1 MENNSIMNKFNTYN
15 DLNQELTFLN
25 AKYSWLLRLDG
36 QEKERFKD
44 LLTKNNLM
52 DQIDSQS
59 IDIEK
64 INSIWCM
71 QLLSKLPEQQR
82 KKFLW
87 ILFMCQKDYDPNN
100 KNNYRIQIESVL
112 YDFKKY
118 IDSKKSIDE
127 LESGTTEGKKNKL
140 LFSYLTKNINAEL
153 KWVLSSK
160 SDITKKEKT
169 VIVDTLKDQNDPFAD
184 IQDDLDIKQ
193 TTNTST
199 GEEISLSPEL
209 RAKIKD
215 NFLDPLVYFHSIQSI
230 FRKYNY
236 VMTFEDIGRL
246 KKILEEIE
254 KWKMVFLSGDTWS
267 GKTELTI
274 LIANLYI
281 EQKNKLDSWS
291 RKWPIIVWW
300 QKETDVSDFTL
311 EKIITSRNWLS
322 NQKDDVV
329 AWDQEFDIQKKL
341 LDQIIKV
348 DEMRKSMHDNF
359 DNMDMPEDKKQE
371 FKNSIDTMDFTKY
384 NIFTEYHLK
393 WLFKAMY
400 DGVPLIIDEM
410 NAIRPEILIW
420 LNHYLTRKVWQ
431 KIQLPNGLWAFEIK
445 DWFCIM
451 CSGNDKDANS
461 KKEMYQS
468 RYAIDESLI
477 NRMTILDKWYMK
489 QWNNLHSNDNS
500 LWLSETESTIDYLNE
515 NEIYGV
521 MLMLFFDSKPEKKS
535 WDIQMLRLTKK
546 NKAAF
551 DLAKEEY
558 IWKNDNE
565 KKELFFTDL
574 KKFSHFT
581 KLIQNAYE
589 QKSSVSVDGKDL
601 GNYIKRRVI
610 SMRQIRAILT
620 EYQKDTKSLFYHIYN
635 NYMSQWWGSSDE
647 LVWILLACKECWL
660 LPLQV
665 SGWLNLEWDWLEK
678 IKTKLKQLFLEEKNT
693 NTSEENNPNK
703 SEKKLTDAHDK
714 KIVIS
719 DDLLDSRLIL
729 TKQDI
734 YKQYFWKDLNNIQD
748 TDILWK
754 DDTTKAALEQFE
766 QWSFQSDIHEDID
779 NNDRNIEEIVEQAE
793 QILIL
798 QWDENYIDNPFLSKL
813 DYPLLFV
820 LKSCCE
826 NIKNKR
832 IPNLDQTKINWLFA
846 VLNKI
851 LVYISEGH
859 DVSISEIND
868 TIMSLKKL
876 TS

>member
-1 MENNSIMNKFNTYN
+1 
-15 DLNQELTFLN
+15 
-25 AKYSWLLRLDG
+25 
-36 QEKERFKD
+36 
-44 LLTKNNLM
+44 M
-52 DQIDSQS
+52 DYIDSQS
-59 IDIEK
+59 IDLEK
-64 INSIWCM
+64 INSLWCM
-71 QLLSKLPEQQR
+71 HILSKIPEQQR

-87 ILFMCQKDYDPNN
+87 ILFICQKDYDPNN

-140 LFSYLTKNINAEL
+140 LFSYLSKMINSEL

-169 VIVDTLKDQNDPFAD
+169 IIVDTLKEQNDPFAD
-184 IQDDLDIKQ
+184 IQDTTTIKKVA
-193 TTNTST
+193 NTSI
-199 GEEISLSPEL
+199 EENVPPSAL
-209 RAKIKD
+209 REKIKD
-215 NFLDPLVYFHSIQSI
+215 KFLDPLVFFHTIQSI

-281 EQKNKLDSWS
+281 EQKNKIDSWS
-291 RKWPIIVWW
+291 RKWPIIIWW

-329 AWDQEFDIQKKL
+329 AWEEEFDIQKKL
-341 LDQIIKV
+341 LDQIVKV
-348 DEMRKSMHDNF
+348 DEMKKIMHDNF
-359 DNMDMPEDKKQE
+359 DSMDMSDEKRLE
-371 FKNSIDTMDFTKY
+371 FKSSIDGMDFTKY

-400 DGVPLIIDEM
+400 DGVPLIVDEM

-431 KIQLPNGLWAFEIK
+431 KIQLPNGLWSFEIK
-445 DWFCIM
+445 EWFCIM

-461 KKEMYQS
+461 KKDMYQS

-489 QWNNLHSNDNS
+489 QMDEEHSNENS

-521 MLMLFFDSKPEKKS
+521 MLMLFFDSKPEKKD
-535 WDIQMLRLTKK
+535 WDRQILRLTKK
-546 NKAAF
+546 NKTAF

-565 KKELFFTDL
+565 KKELFFADL
-574 KKFSHFT
+574 KKFAHFT

-589 QKSSVSVDGKDL
+589 QKSSVTVDGKDL
-601 GNYIKRRVI
+601 GNFIKRRVI

-635 NYMSQWWGSSDE
+635 NYLSQWWGSSDE
-647 LVWILLACKECWL
+647 LIWILLASKKCWL
-660 LPLQV
+660 LPLQIDW
-665 SGWLNLEWDWLEK
+665 WLNLEWDWLEK
-678 IKTKLKQLFLEEKNT
+678 IKIKLKQLFLEEKNSRT
-693 NTSEENNPNK
+693 

-714 KIVIS
+714 KIIIS
-719 DDLLDSRLIL
+719 DELLDSRLIL

-734 YKQYFWKDLNNIQD
+734 YKQYFWKSLDDIQD

-754 DDTTKAALEQFE
+754 DETTKSALEQFE
-766 QWSFQSDIHEDID
+766 QWSFQSDVPEELD

-798 QWDENYIDNPFLSKL
+798 QWDENYIENPFLSKL

-826 NIKNKR
+826 NIKNKN
-832 IPNLDQTKINWLFA
+832 ISNLDQTKINGLFA

-851 LVYISEGH
+851 LVYISEGN
-859 DVSISEIND
+859 DVSIDEIND
-868 TIMSLKKL
+868 TILSLKKL